1 MYSRFFSLVGG
12 LAAILSVS
20 GGFGMSDV
28 HAASRDRDDVFF
40 RSVAGVWKGPG
51 EIVAGKYKGTKFTCD
66 LTGEPLDDKQT
77 GIKLGGTCRVGVF
90 SQPMSAVIS
99 QKGNSY
105 EGKYLDG
112 AEGKGLDIT
121 SGQVSGDKVVVGI
134 NRAKLNGAMVARV
147 SNDNSMNITIS
158 VKVADQMIPVI
169 GVTLARDID
178 QLAVGSIKP

>member
-105 EGKYLDG
+105 EGKFLDG
-112 AEGKGLDIT
+112 
-121 SGQVSGDKVVVGI
+121 
-134 NRAKLNGAMVARV
+134 
-147 SNDNSMNITIS
+147 
-158 VKVADQMIPVI
+158 
-169 GVTLARDID
+169 
-178 QLAVGSIKP
+178 

>member
-1 MYSRFFSLVGG
+1 
-12 LAAILSVS
+12 
-20 GGFGMSDV
+20 
-28 HAASRDRDDVFF
+28 
-40 RSVAGVWKGPG
+40 
-51 EIVAGKYKGTKFTCD
+51 
-66 LTGEPLDDKQT
+66 
-77 GIKLGGTCRVGVF
+77 
-90 SQPMSAVIS
+90 MSAVIS

-105 EGKYLDG
+105 EGRFLDG
-112 AEGKGLDIT
+112 AAGKGLDIT

>member
-1 MYSRFFSLVGG
+1 
-12 LAAILSVS
+12 
-20 GGFGMSDV
+20 
-28 HAASRDRDDVFF
+28 DDVFF

-105 EGKYLDG
+105 EGRFLDG
-112 AEGKGLDIT
+112 AAGKG
-121 SGQVSGDKVVVGI
+121 
-134 NRAKLNGAMVARV
+134 
-147 SNDNSMNITIS
+147 
-158 VKVADQMIPVI
+158 
-169 GVTLARDID
+169 
-178 QLAVGSIKP
+178 

>member
-20 GGFGMSDV
+20 GSFGLSDV

-40 RSVAGVWKGPG
+40 RSVAGSWKGPG

-77 GIKLGGTCRVGVF
+77 GIKLAGTCRVGVF

-99 QKGNSY
+99 QKGGSY
-105 EGKYLDG
+105 EGKFLDG
-112 AEGKGLDIT
+112 AEGKGLDII
-121 SGQVSGDKVVVGI
+121 SGSVSGDKVVMGI
-134 NRAKLNGAMVARV
+134 NRNQLNGAMVASLRGE
-147 SNDNSMNITIS
+147 NKMNITIS
-158 VKVADQMIPVI
+158 IKVEDQMVPVI
-169 GVTLARDID
+169 GLSLDRDMDSI
-178 QLAVGSIKP
+178 AVGSIKE